1 MIRRQDGFTLIELMV
16 VMAIFAIIAV
26 GAVGMLGAADAGG
39 LLGGVP
45 TGGNTARLAKDMTA
59 ATVYLQA
66 FNEFVASRG
75 SANVTPGTYC
85 VGTGC
90 SPQVLLPAGLSG
102 YPTPPGAA
110 YQLEWTRLMVLIETW
125 YWDPAT
131 NRFTPTPNTTETI
144 TRVQSTLTWQMRAVS
159 RSLTMDRFIP

>member
-1 MIRRQDGFTLIELMV
+1 MTHQGGFTLIELMV

-45 TGGNTARLAKDMTA
+45 TGGGTTRLAKDMTA

-66 FNEFVASRG
+66 FHEFTASRG
-75 SANVTPGTYC
+75 SANATPGTYC
-85 VGTGC
+85 IGTAC
-90 SPQVLLPAGLSG
+90 SPEVFLPAGLSG
-102 YPTPPGAA
+102 YPTPPGST
-110 YQLEWTRLMVLIETW
+110 YQLEWTRLLVLVETW
-125 YWDPAT
+125 YWDTST
-131 NRFTPTPNTTETI
+131 NRFTPTPTANETI
-144 TRVQSTLTWQMRAVS
+144 TRVQSTLTWQMRGIS